1 MTMRDGTWIATWAA
15 RIARL
20 LCAGLVVGALAGCA
34 AGTTPRVSGGGTQN
48 GVSATATVTGVQF

>member
-1 MTMRDGTWIATWAA
+1 MRLGSSISTRVT

-20 LCAGLVVGALAGCA
+20 LLAGLVVGALCGCA

-48 GVSATATVTGVQF
+48 GVSASATVTGVQF

>member
-1 MTMRDGTWIATWAA
+1 MTMRPGSSISTRAE
-15 RIARL
+15 RIVRL
-20 LCAGLVVGALAGCA
+20 LIAGLVIGALTGCA

>member
-1 MTMRDGTWIATWAA
+1 MTMRLGSSISTRVT

-20 LCAGLVVGALAGCA
+20 LLAGLVVGALCGCA

-48 GVSATATVTGVQF
+48 GVSASATVTGVQF